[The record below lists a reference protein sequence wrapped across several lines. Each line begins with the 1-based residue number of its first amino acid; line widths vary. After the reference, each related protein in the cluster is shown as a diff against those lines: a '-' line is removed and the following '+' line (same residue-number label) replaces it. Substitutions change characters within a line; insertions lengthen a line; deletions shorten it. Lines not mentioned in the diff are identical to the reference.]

1 MNFMHWLRAHR
12 RSVLF
17 LAALLAVAG
26 LVSVPSVP
34 VSLFPITDFPRVVV
48 NLDAGD
54 RNAEQMVLLITQP
67 VEEAVRRV
75 PGVRSVRSTTNRG
88 ATDVSV
94 SFDWG
99 TDMTTATLAI
109 NAALSQ
115 TLPSLPS
122 GVTLTTRRMDPTVF
136 PTLAYSLRSDTLT
149 ANELRDL
156 AAYDL
161 RPVLAAVNGV
171 AHVDVQGGT
180 REEYHVDVDPS
191 RLRALGV
198 SLEEV
203 TSAVTASTSLEALG
217 RADDFY
223 KLYLILA
230 DNHPRDASAIASIVI
245 KAMPTGIVRVG
256 DVAKVSTG
264 SEPQWIRATADGHD
278 AVLLQVYQQRDGNT
292 SAIAKEV
299 AARLAAFK
307 PRLPAGVTIA
317 EWYNQSDLINASA
330 GSVRDAILIGIALAG
345 LILWAFLRSG
355 RMIALALIVVP
366 ASLAMTVLALR
377 ALGLTFNL
385 MTLGGMAAAVGLV
398 IDDVIVM
405 AEHIAR
411 RLANSDGRLT
421 ERVAEAA
428 WEFTVPLLGSSA
440 ATVVIFVPLAFL
452 GGVTGAFFKSLSI
465 TMASA
470 LVISFLLSW
479 LVVPLLSGIILG
491 RDLPG
496 HGLRAPLEWLDRRFD
511 AAGRAF
517 VQRPWLLVLVLGPLV
532 AIGILAYYRAG
543 TGFMPEM
550 DEGGFVLDYRTSPG
564 TSLLET
570 DRLLAEVES
579 IIRENPA
586 VDTYSRRTGLQLGGG
601 LSEANEGDFFVRL
614 KTGHRAPV
622 DEVISAVRTEVTE
635 KVPGVEVEF
644 AQLMEDLIGDLV
656 AVPQPIEVKLFG
668 DDPVALNAA
677 AVTTAKTLSGLKGIV
692 DVKNGLNPAGD
703 ALLVEVDP
711 VKATLEGMTPAAVTQ
726 QVAALA
732 AGEVAT
738 TLPRGPKTIGVRVW
752 MPPGGRQHVSDV
764 RQLTITA
771 PDGHL
776 FALSRVATFHE
787 VRGQPEIARDNL
799 KRLVA
804 VTARIEGR
812 DLGSGVNAVKAAL
825 DRPGA
830 LPGGVYYT
838 LGGLYEQQQIA
849 FRGLLAV
856 LGAAIA
862 LVFTLLLF
870 LYERFRVAL
879 AILAMPLLAL
889 PAVFIGLWI
898 AGVTLNISAMMGLT
912 MVVGIVT
919 EVAIF
924 FVSEL
929 KDQLREH
936 TFADAVVRARAQRIR
951 PIVMSALAALL
962 TLLPLA
968 LALGE
973 GAEMQQPLAIAIV
986 AGLLLEVPLVLVV
999 LPALLQLLMRS
1010 ESLTPSPGRQSIRN

>member
-1 MNFMHWLRAHR
+1 
-12 RSVLF
+12 
-17 LAALLAVAG
+17 
-26 LVSVPSVP
+26 
-34 VSLFPITDFPRVVV
+34 
-48 NLDAGD
+48 
-54 RNAEQMVLLITQP
+54 
-67 VEEAVRRV
+67 
-75 PGVRSVRSTTNRG
+75 
-88 ATDVSV
+88 
-94 SFDWG
+94 
-99 TDMTTATLAI
+99 
-109 NAALSQ
+109 
-115 TLPSLPS
+115 
-122 GVTLTTRRMDPTVF
+122 
-136 PTLAYSLRSDTLT
+136 
-149 ANELRDL
+149 
-156 AAYDL
+156 
-161 RPVLAAVNGV
+161 
-171 AHVDVQGGT
+171 
-180 REEYHVDVDPS
+180 
-191 RLRALGV
+191 
-198 SLEEV
+198 
-203 TSAVTASTSLEALG
+203 
-217 RADDFY
+217 
-223 KLYLILA
+223 
-230 DNHPRDASAIASIVI
+230 
-245 KAMPTGIVRVG
+245 
-256 DVAKVSTG
+256 
-264 SEPQWIRATADGHD
+264 
-278 AVLLQVYQQRDGNT
+278 VLLQVYQQRDGNT

-1010 ESLTPSPGRQSIRN
+1010 ESGTPSPGRQSIRS

>member
-1 MNFMHWLRAHR
+1 MHWLWAHR

-17 LAALLAVAG
+17 LVGLLTIGG

-75 PGVRSVRSTTNRG
+75 PGVRAVRSTTNRG

-94 SFDWG
+94 SFEWG
-99 TDMTTATLAI
+99 TDMATATLAV

-115 TLPSLPS
+115 TLPGLPP

-136 PTLAYSLRSDTLT
+136 PTLAYSLRSDALT

-156 AAYDL
+156 AAYEL

-171 AHVDVQGGT
+171 AHVDVQGGA
-180 REEYHVDVDPS
+180 REEFHVDVDPA

-198 SLEEV
+198 TLEEV
-203 TSAVTASTSLEALG
+203 TSAVGASTALDALG
-217 RADDFY
+217 RTEDFY

-230 DNHPRDASAIASIVI
+230 DNHPQDASAIASIVI
-245 KAMPTGIVRVG
+245 KASPAGLIRVG
-256 DVAKVSTG
+256 DVARVSTG
-264 SEPQWIRATADGHD
+264 SEPQWVRATADGHD

-292 SAIAKEV
+292 SAIARDV
-299 AARLAAFK
+299 AAQLLSFK
-307 PRLPAGVTIA
+307 PRLPKDVTVA
-317 EWYNQSDLINASA
+317 QWYNQSDLINASA
-330 GSVRDAILIGIALAG
+330 GSVRDAIFIGIALAG
-345 LILWAFLRSG
+345 LILWVFLRSG
-355 RMIALALIVVP
+355 RMIALALVVVP
-366 ASLAMTVLALR
+366 AALSITVLVLR
-377 ALGLTFNL
+377 AAGLTFNL

-398 IDDVIVM
+398 IDDVMVM

-411 RLANSDGRLT
+411 RLANTEGRRA
-421 ERVAEAA
+421 ERAMEAA
-428 WEFTVPLLGSSA
+428 LEFTGPLLGSSA
-440 ATVVIFVPLAFL
+440 ATVVIFLPLAFL

-470 LVISFLLSW
+470 LVISFFLSW
-479 LVVPLLSGIILG
+479 IAVPLLSGLLLG
-491 RDLPG
+491 SKAPA
-496 HGLRAPLEWLDRRFD
+496 HGLRGPLEWLNRRFD
-511 AAGRAF
+511 RTGREF
-517 VQRPWLLVLVLGPLV
+517 VRRPWILALVLAPLVLVG
-532 AIGILAYYRAG
+532 ALAYVRAG

-550 DEGGFVLDYRTSPG
+550 DEGGFVLDYRTPPG
-564 TSLLET
+564 TSLAET
-570 DRLLAEVES
+570 DRLLAQVEA
-579 IIRENPA
+579 ILRKNPA

-614 KTGHRAPV
+614 KHGHRAPV
-622 DEVISAVRTEVTE
+622 DDVITAVRSEVNE
-635 KVPGVEVEF
+635 RVPGIDVEF

-677 AVTTAKTLSGLKGIV
+677 ALATAKTLSGLKGIV
-692 DVKNGLNPAGD
+692 DVKNGLNPSGD
-703 ALLVEVDP
+703 ALLIEVDP
-711 VKATLEGMTPAAVTQ
+711 IKAAQEGMTPSGVTQ

-738 TLPRGPKTIGVRVW
+738 TLPRGPKTVGVRVW
-752 MPPGGRQHVSDV
+752 MPPESREHVSNV
-764 RQLTITA
+764 QRLTIAA
-771 PDGHL
+771 PDGHR
-776 FALSRVATFHE
+776 FALSRVANFHE
-787 VRGQPEIARDNL
+787 VRGQPEVSRDNL

-812 DLGSGVNAVKAAL
+812 DLGSGVSAVRTAL

-830 LPGGVYYT
+830 LPRGVYYT

-849 FRGLLAV
+849 FRGLIAV
-856 LGAAIA
+856 LAAAIA
-862 LVFTLLLF
+862 LVFALLLF
-870 LYERFRVAL
+870 LYESFRIAL

-929 KDQLREH
+929 KEQLRDHPLEE
-936 TFADAVVRARAQRIR
+936 AISQARAQRIR

-986 AGLLLEVPLVLVV
+986 AGLLLEVPLVLAV
-999 LPALLQLLMRS
+999 LPAVLLLLS
-1010 ESLTPSPGRQSIRN
+1010 GREALSRLDPNAGR